1 MNSEQSVILQPHEDC
16 ILSIA
21 AVAKR
26 WADIHPKVALKRV
39 RQLGL
44 PIIQFNARSLGV
56 RLSDVLKAEREA
68 TV

>member
-1 MNSEQSVILQPHEDC
+1 MQSEQSVILEPHQDR

-21 AVAKR
+21 TLGER
-26 WADIHPKVALKRV
+26 WDIHPKVALKRA

-56 RLSDVLKAEREA
+56 KLSAVLKAEQAA